1 MEFRQMEYVL
11 ALAEERHFTR
21 AADLAGISQSGLS
34 SAIRSLEDELGTS
47 LFRRT
52 TRRVEPTA
60 AGLALLPHA
69 RAMLDEAAQARD
81 AVVRVSRTVTGSLRV
96 GAEQCLGL
104 VDVAGLLERFH
115 RRYPLVE
122 TEFVQS
128 GSHELVESVRAGG
141 LDVAFVATTR
151 HLASVRHVPL
161 GHEPVVLLTS
171 PAHPLA
177 HTDPTWEQLE
187 GQDFVDFGSSWGVR
201 TLNDEAFAAHGVTR
215 RVRCSVNDV
224 HTLLDLVRRG
234 LGIAIVPQH
243 VAAKPQAAEL
253 IRHSLHGASVADWTV
268 SAISPRQ
275 DRADLPAG
283 MLLELLGESHATAES
298 AVTAG
303 STGVQEPVTA
313 PEPSPVPAR
322 AGDLAQ

>member
-1 MEFRQMEYVL
+1 MELRQMEYVV

-34 SAIRSLEDELGTS
+34 SAIRSLETELGTP
-47 LFRRT
+47 LFDRT
-52 TRRVEPTA
+52 TRRVEPTP
-60 AGLALLPHA
+60 AGYALLPHA
-69 RAMLDEAAQARD
+69 RAILDEAARARD

-104 VDVAGLLERFH
+104 VDVAALLERFH

-128 GSHELVESVRAGG
+128 GSHELVDAVCTGH

-151 HLASVRHVPL
+151 HLGAVRHLPL
-161 GHEPVVLLTS
+161 GHEPLVVLLP

-177 HTDPTWEQLE
+177 SHSGLSWDLLD
-187 GQDFVDFGSSWGVR
+187 GQAFVDFGASWGVR
-201 TLNDEAFAAHGVTR
+201 TLNDELLAAHGISR

-243 VAAKPQAAEL
+243 VAAKPQAEGLGQAPL
-253 IRHSLHGASVADWTV
+253 PGATSVEWTV
-268 SAISPRQ
+268 SAISPMHERT
-275 DRADLPAG
+275 DIPAG
-283 MLLELLGESHATAES
+283 MLLELLGETCLGTDGADLCDQPDSLARELADE
-298 AVTAG
+298 
-303 STGVQEPVTA
+303 
-313 PEPSPVPAR
+313 AR
-322 AGDLAQ
+322 APQPIDG